1 MYSSDCTSVGLFE
14 IWKFCLEYEKKYRN
28 GTLFCTELYYGR
40 ECILYGVLCVLSFME
55 IVFVCQAVLQK
66 YNSPQLLLKDDI

>member
-1 MYSSDCTSVGLFE
+1 MKRSIEMGPYFVQSYIMVG
-14 IWKFCLEYEKKYRN
+14 
-28 GTLFCTELYYGR
+28 

>member
-1 MYSSDCTSVGLFE
+1 MKRSIEMGPYFVQSYIMVG
-14 IWKFCLEYEKKYRN
+14 
-28 GTLFCTELYYGR
+28 

-55 IVFVCQAVLQK
+55 IVFVCRAVLQK